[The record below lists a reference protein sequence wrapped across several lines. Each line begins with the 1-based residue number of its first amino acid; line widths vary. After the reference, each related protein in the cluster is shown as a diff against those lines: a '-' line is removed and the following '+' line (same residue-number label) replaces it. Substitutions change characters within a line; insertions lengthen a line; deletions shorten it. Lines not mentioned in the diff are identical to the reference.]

1 MPETSALWFRENT
14 SPEQPPILGAQG
26 VPSLGAECVPRLT
39 AINNSRR
46 LENTPPQKGGGL
58 HHHPFRM
65 LRSTFCLLVL
75 SQMNR

>member
-46 LENTPPQKGGGL
+46 LENTPPKKGEGYITI
-58 HHHPFRM
+58 PFG
-65 LRSTFCLLVL
+65 CCAPL
-75 SQMNR
+75 SACWSCRR